1 MSGLGTLDAV
11 VLVLYFAAMLGLGVW
26 AARLVRNMNDF
37 FMPRKFGKAM
47 LTMHAFGTGTHSD
60 QAVGVA
66 SKTFVSGLSG
76 IWYQWL
82 WLFCTPFYWLIAPLM
97 RRFRAIT
104 MADVFT
110 LRFSRGVGMLF
121 AVVGAVQLSFNIGVM
136 LKGSGAVI
144 SACLGNRVSP
154 NSVILAMTV
163 IFVVYG
169 IAGGLAAAIVTD
181 FVQGILTVVFSFLL
195 VPFVMHAVG
204 GMAGLRAKIADPG
217 MFSLVAPHDIGL
229 FYITVIAI
237 NGLIGIVTQPH
248 TMGNCAAGRTEMDGR
263 FGWTAG
269 NFIKRLCTMAWCIT
283 GLAAVVY
290 CGKQADPDSV
300 YGVMAR
306 DFLPRIMPG
315 LLGVFLA
322 SLLAS
327 VMSSC
332 DSFMIASAALVTENL
347 YKPLRPGRSERHY
360 VLVGRGVALLVV
372 AGGVGAAYW
381 LRSVVQGLEIFWKI
395 APMLGIA
402 FWLGL
407 FWRRTTTAGAWSATF
422 AGFGAWFL
430 STRPFFVSA
439 AARLPWHMVVEKNGG
454 PAMSLPWQMVFYI
467 SMGGLAGIVV
477 SLLTRPEP
485 EEKLER
491 FYALVRT
498 PVNTAE
504 PEPPAPCRLP
514 PGRVPPPKRLLI
526 GRGGLEILVPSRT
539 SILGFLLSWAAV
551 VVLIWGFY
559 AVTR

>member
-1 MSGLGTLDAV
+1 MFGLGGIDLT
-11 VLVLYFAAMLGLGVW
+11 VLVVYFIGMILIGMW

-37 FMPRKFGKAM
+37 FMPRRFGKAM

-104 MADVFT
+104 MSDVFT
-110 LRFSRGVGMLF
+110 ARFNPSVGVLF
-121 AVVGAVQLSFNIGVM
+121 AVVGTVQLSFNIGVM

-144 SACLGNRVSP
+144 SACLGSRVSP
-154 NSVILAMTV
+154 NTIILAMTA

-169 IAGGLAAAIVTD
+169 IAGGLSAAIVTD
-181 FVQGILTVVFSFLL
+181 FVQGILTIVFSFLL
-195 VPFVMHAVG
+195 VPFVMNAVG
-204 GMAGLRAKIADPG
+204 GLAGLRQSITDPH
-217 MFSLVAPHDIGL
+217 MFSLVAPREIGF
-229 FYITVIAI
+229 FYIAVIAI

-263 FGWTAG
+263 FGWTVG

-283 GLAAVVY
+283 GLAAVAY
-290 CGKQADPDSV
+290 LGKGADPDSA

-306 DFLPRIMPG
+306 DFLPRIFPG

-332 DSFMIASAALVTENL
+332 DSFMIASSALFTENV
-347 YKPLRPGRSERHY
+347 YRPLRPGRPAHHY
-360 VLVGRGVALLVV
+360 VLVGRITALVIV
-372 AGGVGAAYW
+372 AGGVVSAYW
-381 LRSVVQGLEIFWKI
+381 LENVVQGLEIFWKI

-407 FWRRTTTAGAWSATF
+407 FWRRTTTAGAWASTL
-422 AGFGAWFL
+422 AGFGTWFL
-430 STRPFFVSA
+430 TTRQFFVA
-439 AARLPWHMVVEKNGG
+439 AVSGLPWQMTVEKAGVQVV
-454 PAMSLPWQMVFYI
+454 SLPWQMVCYI
-467 SMGGLAGIVV
+467 AAGIIAGIVV
-477 SLLTRPEP
+477 SLFTRPEP
-485 EEKLER
+485 AEKLDR
-491 FYALVRT
+491 FYELVRS
-498 PVNTAE
+498 PVNVAE
-504 PEPPAPCRLP
+504 PEPVQPCTLP
-514 PGRVPPPKRLLI
+514 EGVEPGPRRPLFSHSS
-526 GRGGLEILVPSRT
+526 LEILVPSRT
-539 SILGFLLSWAAV
+539 SVGGFLISWTAV
-551 VVLIWGFY
+551 ALLIWGFY
-559 AVTR
+559 AITR